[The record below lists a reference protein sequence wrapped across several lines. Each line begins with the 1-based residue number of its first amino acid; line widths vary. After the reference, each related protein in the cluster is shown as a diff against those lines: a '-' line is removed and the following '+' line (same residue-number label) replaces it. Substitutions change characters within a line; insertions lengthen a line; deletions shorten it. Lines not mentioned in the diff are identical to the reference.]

1 MKRVIRNC
9 VWETNSSTTHSC
21 TIMTKAQS
29 DLWEEGN
36 VYYYEISW
44 WNSFEDLPK
53 EEQPVN
59 GMFYSQDEVLKFL
72 EKIGY
77 HYDPKEFEDDV
88 TQFIKECDCDFMSYS
103 MWEDDDWL
111 DRDANTY
118 TTPGG
123 EEIVVYCKYGRDG

>member
-1 MKRVIRNC
+1 MKRVIRKC

-21 TIMTKAQS
+21 TIMTKEQS
-29 DLWEEGN
+29 DLWEKGN
-36 VYYYEISW
+36 VYYYEINW

-53 EEQPVN
+53 EEQPIN

-72 EKIGY
+72 EKIDC

-88 TQFIKECDCDFMSYS
+88 TQFIKECDCDFMSYG
-103 MWEDDDWL
+103 MWKDDEWL
-111 DRDANTY
+111 DCDANTF

>member
-1 MKRVIRNC
+1 MKRVIRRC
-9 VWETNSSTTHSC
+9 VWETNSSMTHSC
-21 TIMTKAQS
+21 TIMTKSQS
-29 DLWEEGN
+29 DLWEKEN
-36 VYYYEISW
+36 VYYYKISW
-44 WNSFEDLPK
+44 WNSFKDLPK

-59 GMFYSQDEVLKFL
+59 GMFYNQDEVLKFL
-72 EKIGY
+72 EKIGC

-88 TQFIKECDCDFMSYS
+88 NQFIKECDCGFKSYS

-111 DRDANTY
+111 DRDANTF

>member
-1 MKRVIRNC
+1 
-9 VWETNSSTTHSC
+9 
-21 TIMTKAQS
+21 MTKAQS
-29 DLWEEGN
+29 DLWEESN

-44 WNSFEDLPK
+44 WNFFEDLPK
-53 EEQPVN
+53 EEQPVD
-59 GMFYSQDEVLKFL
+59 GTFYSQDEVLKFL
-72 EKIGY
+72 EKIGC